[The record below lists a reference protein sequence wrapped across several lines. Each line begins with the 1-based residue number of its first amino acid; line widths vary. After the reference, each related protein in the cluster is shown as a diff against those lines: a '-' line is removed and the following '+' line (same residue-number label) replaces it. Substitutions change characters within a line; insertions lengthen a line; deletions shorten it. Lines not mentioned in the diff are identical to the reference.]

1 MTLPK
6 QKFREAAFVALFS
19 LDLGTESKEHL
30 VKLLMQELK
39 LSMKNAWDA
48 VRFAEQVL
56 EKIPELDEKIAQASN
71 AYEFERIPNVE
82 KNVHRLA
89 LYEMEELPGPVAISE
104 AIRLTRKFA
113 TAESGSFVNAILDNL
128 LKHGKDSPI

>member
-19 LDLGTESKEHL
+19 LDSGTESQEHL
-30 VKLLMQELK
+30 VKLLMHELK
-39 LSMKNAWDA
+39 ISMKNSWEAL
-48 VRFAEQVL
+48 RFAEEVL
-56 EKIPELDEKIAQASN
+56 KVSDELDEKIAKASN

-82 KNVHRLA
+82 KNILRLA
-89 LYEMEELPGPVAISE
+89 LFEMKDLPGPVAISE
-104 AIRLTRKFA
+104 AIRLSRKFS

-128 LKHGKDSPI
+128 LKDGNS